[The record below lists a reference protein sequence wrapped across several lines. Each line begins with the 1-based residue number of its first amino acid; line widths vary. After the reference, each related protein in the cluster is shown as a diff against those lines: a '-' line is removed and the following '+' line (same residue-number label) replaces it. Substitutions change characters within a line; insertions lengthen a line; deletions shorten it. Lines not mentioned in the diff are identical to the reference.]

1 VVHKGNPVSIQ
12 SWIDLLSFYV
22 LNYRCLTEKLHVAFF
37 LQIAYWWKKSV
48 GADKMIDGRFS
59 VEPQRGVLYPGKRVL
74 CKIVLV
80 AGVQP
85 QLFETTLHCEISIL
99 LEDPVHSW
107 DVTHSSSD
115 TSSEIIV
122 DTWPKELG
130 TTGWN
135 KDFLHKSALTLS
147 TVSSRSK
154 VTDFA
159 MKKSSENTYL
169 HFFERMDHVEA
180 HTPPACNF
188 VLYMTVIGH
197 IQVKDYH
204 PTTEDL
210 LSAEDRLPWK
220 PQERSEIEV
229 QVEFVNGILLEILQ
243 ESLHDES
250 HDPSFNNLDD
260 NRILKFEEF
269 QQEFPRPLT
278 KDEKFAKLFQSLGEG
293 ELPPRPPPLPPQI
306 DPDEP
311 RPSLAVQKQSGG
323 LRLPE
328 PVDPRVPRPSA
339 LIRAVGETKT
349 RDKEEPEPK
358 SLEPDYSS
366 LALIAETAEELLED
380 ALFSLTSELFEAD

>member
-1 VVHKGNPVSIQ
+1 
-12 SWIDLLSFYV
+12 
-22 LNYRCLTEKLHVAFF
+22 
-37 LQIAYWWKKSV
+37 
-48 GADKMIDGRFS
+48 MIGGRFS
-59 VEPQRGVLYPGKRVL
+59 VEPQRGVLYPGKSVL
-74 CKIVLV
+74 CKIILV

-85 QLFETTLHCEISIL
+85 QLFEATLHCEISIL
-99 LEDPVHSW
+99 LEDPAHSW
-107 DVTHSSSD
+107 DISHSSSD

-122 DTWPKELG
+122 DTWPKELS

-180 HTPPACNF
+180 HTPPASNF

-197 IQVKDYH
+197 VQVKDYH

-243 ESLHDES
+243 ESLHDEI
-250 HDPSFNNLDD
+250 HNPSFDNLDD
-260 NRILKFEEF
+260 NRILEFEEF
-269 QQEFPRPLT
+269 QQEFPRPVT
-278 KDEKFAKLFQSLGEG
+278 EEEKFAKLFESLGDG
-293 ELPPRPPPLPPQI
+293 ELPPRGPQLPLQI

-311 RPSLAVQKQSGG
+311 RPSLAVQE
-323 LRLPE
+323 LRGDLIRLSE
-328 PVDPRVPRPSA
+328 PVDPRAPRPST
-339 LIRAVGETKT
+339 LVRAVGKSSQRHE
-349 RDKEEPEPK
+349 DPEPK
-358 SLEPDYSS
+358 PPELDYSS